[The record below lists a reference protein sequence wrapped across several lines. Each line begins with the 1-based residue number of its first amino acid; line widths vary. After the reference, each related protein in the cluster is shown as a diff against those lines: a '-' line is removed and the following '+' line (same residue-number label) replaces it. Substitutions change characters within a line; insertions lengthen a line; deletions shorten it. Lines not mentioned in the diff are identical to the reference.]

1 MKSNKAAKQQKAAT
15 ARFWAIAASAMPI
28 IVTFAFLFWKGI
40 KLNWVY
46 GAAGML
52 ATMLVAFLIG
62 EGMTR
67 LIKVNR
73 KLSTLCYL
81 LTFAAIGV
89 APALASVYAATGS
102 LLWNTLWIAAPM
114 GLVSVGILRAK
125 TARDIHTPSKCT
137 SFMYGLEV
145 ILPLAVVGICS
156 IIGIMPMH
164 TIILF
169 MTIPVAVALHRT
181 MKRGVREGAGP
192 LVDLDTR
199 TVNFLLV
206 VSALLTVAFV
216 AARFIF

>member
-1 MKSNKAAKQQKAAT
+1 MKSNKAARQQKAAT
-15 ARFWAIAASAMPI
+15 GRFWAIAASAMPTL
-28 IVTFAFLFWKGI
+28 VTFAFLFWKGVSI
-40 KLNWVY
+40 NWAY
-46 GAAGML
+46 GAAAMLVTML
-52 ATMLVAFLIG
+52 AAFLIG

-67 LIKVNR
+67 LIKANR
-73 KLSTLCYL
+73 KFSILCYI
-81 LTFAAIGV
+81 LTYAAIGV

-102 LLWNTLWIAAPM
+102 LIWNILWIAAPM
-114 GLVSVGILRAK
+114 GLVSAGILRAK
-125 TARDIHTPSKCT
+125 TARDIHTPSKC
-137 SFMYGLEV
+137 SSLMYGLEV
-145 ILPLAVVGICS
+145 FLPFAVVGVCS

-206 VSALLTVAFV
+206 ASALLVVAFV